1 MRTEERRRRLL
12 ALLRAADGA
21 VTGSALAERFGVS
34 RQIIVGDISILRA
47 EGAEVLA
54 TPRGYLVL
62 RQRRKRVMATLSCCH
77 RAEEMQDELNI
88 MVDGGARVRD
98 VIVAHPV
105 YGELRADLM
114 LESRR
119 DVAAFV
125 RKMRET
131 ARRSP
136 ISRTACTSIRSRRRR
151 RARSRRSAR
160 HSSAPASSC
169 RTPRPRR
176 RSEG

>member
-1 MRTEERRRRLL
+1 MRTEERRRWLL

-131 ARRSP
+131 AAPPLSYLTDGVHVHT
-136 ISRTACTSIRSRRRR
+136 IEAEEASAIEEIRAALE
-151 RARSRRSAR
+151 RAGFLVPDAAP
-160 HSSAPASSC
+160 SAPQ
-169 RTPRPRR
+169 
-176 RSEG
+176 